1 MKTFVKN
8 VRMQIL
14 ISEELKKRLKE
25 VSENTGMS
33 MNDLI
38 NKGTSAYLKRY
49 EGKKV
54 NTKALQDIYHSGN
67 THAKHNK

>member
-33 MNDLI
+33 MNDLV

-49 EGKKV
+49 ESK
-54 NTKALQDIYHSGN
+54 SR
-67 THAKHNK
+67 